1 MDRTSRR
8 LTGWVVNL
16 LCAAICLVGL
26 AFIVPAAF
34 GLERYVIA
42 GGSMSGSIERG
53 SIAFEEVVPVEELEV
68 GDVITY
74 MPPADSGV
82 ENLVTHRIVSI
93 DGEEIRTQGDA
104 NADVD
109 PWTFKLAAATQPRV
123 SFAVPYAGYPLLAL
137 QDRETRMLAI
147 GVPAAVVFLLAF
159 AELLGLRRSHD
170 DSESADSVAAADACV
185 PAAGETRTVTTVLVP
200 PQATTADQART
211 PRRTGTRIIVAGR
224 VGRPA
229 GSTAGPTVRPRTKD
243 C

>member
-1 MDRTSRR
+1 MNRTSRR

-109 PWTFKLAAATQPRV
+109 PWTFKLTAATQPRV

-147 GVPAAVVFLLAF
+147 GVPATIVFLLAF
-159 AELLGLRRSHD
+159 AELLGLRRRHD
-170 DSESADSVAAADACV
+170 DADSAAGATPCA
-185 PAAGETRTVTTVLVP
+185 PAAGESRAVTTVLVP
-200 PQATTADQART
+200 RQATTADEART
-211 PRRTGTRIIVAGR
+211 PRRTRTRTIVAGR
-224 VGRPA
+224 AGRPA
-229 GSTAGPTVRPRTKD
+229 GSSAGPTVRSRTKD